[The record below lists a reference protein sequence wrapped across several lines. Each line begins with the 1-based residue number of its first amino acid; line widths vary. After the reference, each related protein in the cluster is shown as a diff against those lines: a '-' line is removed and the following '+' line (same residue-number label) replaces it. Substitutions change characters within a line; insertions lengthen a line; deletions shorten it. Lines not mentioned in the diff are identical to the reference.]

1 MKQLKFRAPC
11 AQLNSQRGATLLVGM
26 IMLVLITL
34 LVTSA
39 FSLSTSNLKSVG
51 NMQLRNE
58 AIAAANLA
66 IEQVISSSFTNAP
79 AAETVS
85 VDINNDGTNDFNV
98 TIATPTCVRASIAS
112 GAVSSSASFNSL
124 AVTGGNGT
132 SQMSVSG
139 YYNTLWD
146 IDATVIDA
154 VSGANVHVRSG
165 TRVKLTESQ
174 KNSVCI

>member
-1 MKQLKFRAPC
+1 MRQHNFRAPR

-51 NMQLRNE
+51 NMQMRNE

-66 IEQVISSSFTNAP
+66 IEQVISSPFTNSP
-79 AAETVS
+79 VAETIS
-85 VDINNDGTNDFNV
+85 VDINDDGISDYV
-98 TIATPTCVRASIAS
+98 VAIAKPTCVRASIAS
-112 GAVSSSASFNSL
+112 NAVSSSASFNSL
-124 AVTGGNGT
+124 AVTGGDGT
-132 SQMSVSG
+132 SAMTVSG

-146 IDATVIDA
+146 IDATVSDA
-154 VSGANVHVRSG
+154 VSGASVRVRSG